1 MIEKSYIY
9 HAHLCLFHISTC
21 VQVAQYIS
29 CVLVFVSHEYLRA
42 GCPIYIMCTCVQV
55 AHAKKISNY
64 ELAAVYRHQ
73 ANQFIM
79 QSKGLQVRAKSRTK
93 SRAKSRTKSTGEG
106 SGNESAYSP
115 SSEGSDTSD
124 DNRSPHKRRRK
135 QKGVVTESTKKKTK
149 RTGGTRPEDEAAA
162 ARAYL
167 CFHCI
172 RTCVCKHVYLC
183 FQKIRTCVFTQ
194 VGAAVS
200 LSHSNQLLQ
209 KTCLWHT
216 KRNSP
221 TINLP
226 PLPCTCSWNVCL
238 RFVYLFTCVCTC
250 VLLLPCV
257 LVCNAGLHK
266 TVEYA
271 R

>member
-1 MIEKSYIY
+1 M
-9 HAHLCLFHISTC
+9 
-21 VQVAQYIS
+21 QVAQYIS
-29 CVLVFVSHEYLRA
+29 CVLVFVSHKYLRA

-135 QKGVVTESTKKKTK
+135 QKGVVTESTKKRQSEREARGPKTK
-149 RTGGTRPEDEAAA
+149 QLPHVRT
-162 ARAYL
+162 
-167 CFHCI
+167 
-172 RTCVCKHVYLC
+172 
-183 FQKIRTCVFTQ
+183 
-194 VGAAVS
+194 
-200 LSHSNQLLQ
+200 
-209 KTCLWHT
+209 
-216 KRNSP
+216 
-221 TINLP
+221 
-226 PLPCTCSWNVCL
+226 
-238 RFVYLFTCVCTC
+238 
-250 VLLLPCV
+250 
-257 LVCNAGLHK
+257 
-266 TVEYA
+266 
-271 R
+271 